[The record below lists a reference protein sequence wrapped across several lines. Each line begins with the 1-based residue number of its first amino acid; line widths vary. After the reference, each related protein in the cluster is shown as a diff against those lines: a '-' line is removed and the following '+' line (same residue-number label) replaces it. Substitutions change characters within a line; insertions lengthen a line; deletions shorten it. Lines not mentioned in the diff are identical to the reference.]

1 MSSGQRIEPGG
12 RLPFFEYDTPYA
24 GQNSFRALLAD
35 QAPLV
40 LVFMSNFG
48 HPVTRT
54 FISRY
59 AESFARLC
67 SGGLAV
73 VVRSR
78 PERLT
83 ASVPEGSLPFT
94 VLCDAEG
101 VLYEYL
107 DIPRRA
113 STLTTCSLEAWSIL
127 RKAKK
132 QGYNPPKGAL
142 QQLPLTLILDET
154 GTVLFSHYGASL
166 TDVPADCEAMEKLLQ
181 AVLDLPEPEYEDEE
195 PEDGGH
201 GEYGDDEDDTG
212 EESAERG
219 GEETQGYA
227 YAGGPPDANG
237 AAALYDAFVDADGD
251 YADADGEP
259 YDEEEYGDEE
269 YDDGDTREF

>member
-1 MSSGQRIEPGG
+1 MGNGQRIKPGAK
-12 RLPFFEYDTPYA
+12 LPFFEYDTPYN
-24 GQNSFRALLAD
+24 GQNSFRALLAQ

-59 AESFARLC
+59 AASFAELE

-101 VLYEYL
+101 VLYDYL

-132 QGYNPPKGAL
+132 QGYNPPKGAP
-142 QQLPLTLILDET
+142 QQLPLTLILAED

-181 AVLDLPEPEYEDEE
+181 AVLDLPEPAEAQDDASEADDYEEDYQEDYEDG
-195 PEDGGH
+195 EDGGP
-201 GEYGDDEDDTG
+201 
-212 EESAERG
+212 A
-219 GEETQGYA
+219 QGYA
-227 YAGGPPDANG
+227 YAGGG
-237 AAALYDAFVDADGD
+237 EAASLYDAFVDAPDEETGG
-251 YADADGEP
+251 GE
-259 YDEEEYGDEE
+259 YGEEEYEDEYGE
-269 YDDGDTREF
+269 DGGDTREF